1 MKKYADEWALI
12 EFHGLD
18 AELLQKALAILVK
31 KGKAQV
37 FGQED
42 QQGVKFF

>member
-1 MKKYADEWALI
+1 VQVLRRAL
-12 EFHGLD
+12 D
-18 AELLQKALAILVK
+18 TLVK

-37 FGQED
+37 FGTDD